1 MNQRIKLVVNEL
13 KKQRK
18 VHSAADC
25 ARLIGIDK
33 AELSKMMSGNRH
45 VSQRCVDNI
54 LAKFPEINEEW
65 LRNGEG
71 EMLKNTSA
79 VADNHSISIAGD
91 GIKENEINVNT
102 DKTIERLIAEMS
114 AQRKLTERTLEE
126 IAAQRQL
133 TEAALKQNS
142 DLIALLGKGQNDTV
156 S

>member
-1 MNQRIKLVVNEL
+1 MNQRVKEVIKEL
-13 KKQRK
+13 KRLRK
-18 VHSAADC
+18 VHSQADF
-25 ARLIGIDK
+25 AKEVGIGQVQ
-33 AELSKMMSGNRH
+33 LSEIVSGKRKLGPSYVNK
-45 VSQRCVDNI
+45 I
-54 LAKFPEINEEW
+54 LTRFPEINKSW
-65 LRNGEG
+65 LTDGEG

-102 DKTIERLIAEMS
+102 DKTIERLITEMS

-142 DLIALLGKGQNDTV
+142 DLIALLKGRD
-156 S
+156 